1 MYCSEFEEALD
12 DLDRAGTPGLA
23 LREAALA
30 HAEGCGRCA
39 QLMTDTEAL
48 DFSLQKLAMRDADLQ
63 APPRVEAALLAEL
76 RQQKAAASR
85 RKGQWRMASLATAAA
100 VLLTLGISLRHVL
113 LTGAKGDG
121 GNNAAKGSVL
131 KAVSDAMAPGGTG
144 SAEVAEN
151 VRLCAGCERVRVATV
166 RDRSGNA
173 RRRNGGASGTLAVG
187 AGFDGHAGD
196 GWRVAGA
203 DSCGHPAERR
213 RSAAGDPAGVVGGV
227 SSNDQPFSGGAI
239 RGFHAEGF
247 HGRGSGNEKQNENSR
262 ERSPV
267 SVRRPC
273 SRV

>member
-1 MYCSEFEEALD
+1 MNEKTNESMDDDNEAIGMYCSEFEEALD

-30 HAEGCGRCA
+30 HAEGCSRCA

-85 RKGQWRMASLATAAA
+85 RRRQWRIASLATAAA

-121 GNNAAKGSVL
+121 GNNAGKSSVL
-131 KAVSDAMAPGGTG
+131 KTVSDAIAPGDTG

-151 VRLCAGCERVRVATV
+151 VAQDASEFVSLPYATDPATLEGGTVVRVEL
-166 RDRSGNA
+166 S
-173 RRRNGGASGTLAVG
+173 
-187 AGFDGHAGD
+187 
-196 GWRVAGA
+196 
-203 DSCGHPAERR
+203 
-213 RSAAGDPAGVVGGV
+213 RSALASMGMPVTDGGSLEQIPADILLSEDGAPQAIRLV
-227 SSNDQPFSGGAI
+227 SSRSIDQ
-239 RGFHAEGF
+239 
-247 HGRGSGNEKQNENSR
+247 
-262 ERSPV
+262 
-267 SVRRPC
+267 
-273 SRV
+273 